1 MGNIQGNTNPRIED
15 PKTTS
20 FSSEETNIKLNT
32 ATTTS
37 TNSHLT
43 PFSREKLKSV
53 LKEPQEKKY
62 DSTTSELSPRSV
74 TGNYELNPN
83 KRNDKDPS

>member
-1 MGNIQGNTNPRIED
+1 MGNVEEDTNPRIED

-20 FSSEETNIKLNT
+20 FSSKETNIKPNT

-37 TNSHLT
+37 TNSHLI

-74 TGNYELNPN
+74 TGNYELNSN
-83 KRNDKDPS
+83 KHNDKDTS